1 MNPVEPPEQGTFSI
15 FDPTAADSPA
25 VAARHAPAAPVAKIE
40 NVPSAAPFPGPDAV
54 AQNTGMNA
62 SEAVVPSVEAATR
75 AIYFEQPLNER
86 MRNFLRLDFLYQQ
99 AVHHHTNADPWSTR
113 AAVAALLEILT
124 ITQRGDVRGEVLK
137 ELERQMAQLAAFNAR
152 PGVDTARLRVLLTKL
167 HRMREEL
174 SNVGALFMQKLR
186 DSEFLNA
193 IKHRSTIPG
202 GTCEFDLPNYTHWL
216 NLPDEVRGADFAHWL
231 AVIRPLGDAVG
242 EVLWI
247 TREQA
252 RSRTEV
258 APAGVFHLTLDRDVP
273 AQMIRI
279 ALPAGTD
286 IYPEISGSHYR
297 CSIRFLVW
305 QDADNRA
312 IQTTE
317 DVRFTL
323 STCT

>member
-1 MNPVEPPEQGTFSI
+1 MSEELAQ
-15 FDPTAADSPA
+15 AD
-25 VAARHAPAAPVAKIE
+25 APVAE
-40 NVPSAAPFPGPDAV
+40 
-54 AQNTGMNA
+54 
-62 SEAVVPSVEAATR
+62 EAELV
-75 AIYFEQPLNER
+75 FEQPLNER
-86 MRNFLRLDFLYQQ
+86 MRTFLRIDFLYGQ
-99 AVHHHTNADPWSTR
+99 ASYHNERASEWGSR
-113 AAVAALLEILT
+113 AAIASLIDILA
-124 ITQRGDVRGEVLK
+124 ITGRGDARADALK
-137 ELERQMAQLAAFNAR
+137 ELERHLTQLNEFQAKPNVDGSRLRSVMTNLMRLRTELLAAGSAYLQ
-152 PGVDTARLRVLLTKL
+152 PIK
-167 HRMREEL
+167 E
-174 SNVGALFMQKLR
+174 
-186 DSEFLNA
+186 SEFLA
-193 IKHRSTIPG
+193 AVKHRSAIPG

>member
-1 MNPVEPPEQGTFSI
+1 MI
-15 FDPTAADSPA
+15 
-25 VAARHAPAAPVAKIE
+25 
-40 NVPSAAPFPGPDAV
+40 
-54 AQNTGMNA
+54 A
-62 SEAVVPSVEAATR
+62 SEAVVPSVDAATR
-75 AIYFEQPLNER
+75 VIVYEQPLNER
-86 MRNFLRLDFLYQQ
+86 MRNLLRLDFLYQQ
-99 AVHHHTNADPWSTR
+99 AVHHHTKADPWSTR
-113 AAVAALLEILT
+113 AAVSSLLEILA

-137 ELERQMAQLAAFNAR
+137 ELERQMAQLSAFSSR
-152 PGVDTARLRVLLTKL
+152 PGVDGSRLRVLLTKL
-167 HRMREEL
+167 HHMREDL
-174 SNVGALFMQKLR
+174 SNVGALFMQPLR

-202 GTCEFDLPNYTHWL
+202 GTCEFDLPDYMHWL
-216 NLPDEVRGADFAHWL
+216 NQPDEVRGADFAHWL

-242 EVLWI
+242 ELLWM

-252 RSRTEV
+252 RAKPQV
-258 APAGVFHLTLDRDVP
+258 ATGGVFHLTLDRDVP
-273 AQMIRI
+273 VQMLRI

-305 QDADNRA
+305 QDAKTRP

-317 DVRFTL
+317 DVAFTL

>member
-1 MNPVEPPEQGTFSI
+1 MNSNE
-15 FDPTAADSPA
+15 AAL
-25 VAARHAPAAPVAKIE
+25 
-40 NVPSAAPFPGPDAV
+40 
-54 AQNTGMNA
+54 
-62 SEAVVPSVEAATR
+62 PSVDSATR
-75 AIYFEQPLNER
+75 VTVYEQPLNER

-99 AVHHHTNADPWSTR
+99 AVHHHTKADPWSTR
-113 AAVAALLEILT
+113 AAVASLLEILA

-137 ELERQMAQLAAFNAR
+137 ELERQMALLATYNTR
-152 PGVDTARLRVLLTKL
+152 PGVDAVRLRMLLTKL

-193 IKHRSTIPG
+193 VKHRSTIPG
-202 GTCEFDLPNYTHWL
+202 GTCEFDLPDYTHWL
-216 NLPDEVRGADFAHWL
+216 NQPDEVRGADFAHWL
-231 AVIRPLGDAVG
+231 AVIRPLGDAVS
-242 EVLWI
+242 ELLWM
-247 TREQA
+247 TREQGK
-252 RSRTEV
+252 SRTEV

-279 ALPAGTD
+279 ALPSGTD

-297 CSIRFLVW
+297 CSVRFLVW
-305 QDADNRA
+305 QDASTRP

-323 STCT
+323 TTCT

>member
-1 MNPVEPPEQGTFSI
+1 MNANE
-15 FDPTAADSPA
+15 AA
-25 VAARHAPAAPVAKIE
+25 
-40 NVPSAAPFPGPDAV
+40 VPS
-54 AQNTGMNA
+54 TG
-62 SEAVVPSVEAATR
+62 AATR
-75 AIYFEQPLNER
+75 AIVYEQPLNER

-99 AVHHHTNADPWSTR
+99 AVHHHTKADSWSTR
-113 AAVAALLEILT
+113 AAVSSLLEILA
-124 ITQRGDVRGEVLK
+124 ITQRGDIRSEVLK
-137 ELERQMAQLAAFNAR
+137 ELERQMSLLSTYGSR
-152 PGVDTARLRVLLTKL
+152 PGVDAARLRVLLTKL
-167 HRMREEL
+167 SRMRDEL
-174 SNVGALFMQKLR
+174 SSVGALFMQKLR

-202 GTCEFDLPNYTHWL
+202 GTCEFDLPDYTHWL

-242 EVLWI
+242 ELLWM

-252 RSRTEV
+252 RSKPEV
-258 APAGVFHLTLDRDVP
+258 APGGVFHLALDRDVP

-279 ALPAGTD
+279 ALPAGSD

-297 CSIRFLVW
+297 CSVRFLVW
-305 QDADNRA
+305 QDAANRPVP
-312 IQTTE
+312 TSE